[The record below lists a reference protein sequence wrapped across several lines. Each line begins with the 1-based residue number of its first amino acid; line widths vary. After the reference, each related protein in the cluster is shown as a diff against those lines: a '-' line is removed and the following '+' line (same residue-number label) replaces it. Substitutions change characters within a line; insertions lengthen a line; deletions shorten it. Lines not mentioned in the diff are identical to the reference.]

1 MAGQPSRHG
10 AAGNES
16 VLTCRL
22 FLYDRVQVTEAKD
35 IHFDGW
41 VLRPSSGEL
50 LRDGN
55 TQRLGQQPLRML
67 VELLEHPGEVVTR
80 ERLVQVLWPKGI
92 VDFETPRYVETLPR
106 IGYRFIGPAPSFPQK
121 RGRSRSPNV
130 RWGLAAVVGLVAV

>member
-1 MAGQPSRHG
+1 
-10 AAGNES
+10 
-16 VLTCRL
+16 
-22 FLYDRVQVTEAKD
+22 VTEAKD

-92 VDFETPRYVETLPR
+92 VDFDNSLNAVIRKLRASLSDDSETPRYIETLPR
-106 IGYRFIGPAPSFPQK
+106 IGYRFIGKMETPVASAPARHSS
-121 RGRSRSPNV
+121 RGPRTAR
-130 RWGLAAVVGLVAV
+130 